1 MDWIA
6 LVQDRN
12 KWQAFVNTANN
23 LRIPQNGEEF
33 LHQLGTPKLIRK
45 KDSAPWS

>member
-1 MDWIA
+1 MA
-6 LVQDRN
+6 LAQDRN
-12 KWQAFVNTANN
+12 RWQAFVNTANN

-33 LHQLGTPKLIRK
+33 LHWLGTPKLMK